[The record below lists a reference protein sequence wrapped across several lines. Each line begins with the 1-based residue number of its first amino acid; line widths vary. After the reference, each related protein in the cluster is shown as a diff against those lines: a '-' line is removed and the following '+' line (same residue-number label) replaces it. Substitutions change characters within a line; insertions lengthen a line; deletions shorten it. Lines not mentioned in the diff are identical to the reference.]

1 MVTWI
6 RHNQGLFVGVLTA
19 IALLIWTFGCQST
32 TTSLISGVK
41 ITRAELTVELN
52 SEIARLGA
60 AITTLQ
66 EQGAMKKAELDRQD
80 ELKRKLYEFAAI
92 TAASGTFNPMG
103 IITLVGSILGVGV
116 VVDNRIKDKVIANRP
131 LPTTKPSKTTRKG

>member
-1 MVTWI
+1 MLTWI

-32 TTSLISGVK
+32 TTSLISDVK

-60 AITTLQ
+60 ALTTLQ
-66 EQGAMKKAELDRQD
+66 EQGAMKKAQLDRQD

-92 TAASGTFNPMG
+92 TATSGTFNPMG

-131 LPTTKPSKTTRKG
+131 LPTIKSPKTPKKG

>member
-6 RHNQGLFVGVLTA
+6 RHNQGLFVGVLA
-19 IALLIWTFGCQST
+19 ALALLIWTFGCQST
-32 TTSLISGVK
+32 TTSLLSNVK

-52 SEIARLGA
+52 SEVARLGA
-60 AITTLQ
+60 ELDTLQ
-66 EQGAMKKAELDRQD
+66 EQGAMKKAQLDRQD

-92 TAASGTFNPMG
+92 TATSGTFNPMG

-131 LPTTKPSKTTRKG
+131 LATPKSSKTTKKG